1 LKSDGTI
8 PAYDPD
14 AWLSLHSEDGLL
26 AFTRRGGE
34 NAPPDDVRPRPS
46 HRVVAEWLM
55 FENPRNKVATTLE
68 PLGRLSGTAASRYAA
83 AAADVLASEV
93 VPEVLKVAGNTH
105 DGWTNPRMV
114 AVKLAAVGEQ
124 FGANEPIWTERAVA
138 ELHRWGHNDIA
149 KQLPALIA
157 LARSADLPE
166 VPPPDGMN
174 RSID

>member
-1 LKSDGTI
+1 M
-8 PAYDPD
+8 
-14 AWLSLHSEDGLL
+14 

-34 NAPPDDVRPRPS
+34 KAPPEDVRPRPS

-55 FENPRNKVATTLE
+55 SENPRNKVAATLE

-93 VPEVLKVAGNTH
+93 VPETLKLAGHTH
-105 DGWTNPRMV
+105 DGWTNPRIV

-149 KQLPALIA
+149 RQLPARITA
-157 LARSADLPE
+157 LACTDLPE

-174 RSID
+174 HSID